1 MLVTINQGTAEI
13 TLDFEAA
20 IKVSLEPGIWV
31 TNLRGADIS
40 VTRLTAA
47 LIAGK
52 VYLAYPKGVAR
63 KANGAWSA
71 QERSLFGL
79 LPEGPREAW
88 EALPAGVRDAVEDA
102 YLLARDA
109 LPDRIAP
116 AGEVSAP

>member
-1 MLVTINQGTAEI
+1 MLVTINEGTAEI

-20 IKVSLEPGIWV
+20 IKVALEPGIWV
-31 TNLRGADIS
+31 ATLRGAELS

-79 LPEGPREAW
+79 LPEDPRAAW
-88 EALPAGVRDAVEDA
+88 GSLPAAVRDAVEDA

-109 LPDRIAP
+109 LPDRIA
-116 AGEVSAP
+116 AADEVSAP